1 MNEAQPLIMMIV
13 DSIPPDHE
21 TATRGA
27 DAGEERR
34 QRADYHAAFAG
45 RFEMCPTNVLCLL
58 TVVRICDLSCTSTDA
73 VPVRDHEPSNF
84 AC

>member
-45 RFEMCPTNVLCLL
+45 RLNVSRQRVSSDCS
-58 TVVRICDLSCTSTDA
+58 RIYDLSCTSTDA
-73 VPVRDHEPSNF
+73 VPVRYHEPPNF

>member
-1 MNEAQPLIMMIV
+1 MNEAQPLIIMITIV

-34 QRADYHAAFAG
+34 QRADYYAAFAG
-45 RFEMCPTNVLCLL
+45 RLKMCPINVLCLL
-58 TVVRICDLSCTSTDA
+58 IVVRIYDLSCTSTDA
-73 VPVRDHEPSNF
+73 VGLSVRQHY
-84 AC
+84 